1 MLATR
6 FTERYGCRH
15 PFAGAGMA
23 WVCEDPDFA
32 AGVCAAGGVGP
43 LTGLPAVLSA
53 DQLRERIRELQRRTD
68 GPFHVNLISAFPNE
82 EQVQVCAEEQVPIVS
97 FHWGH
102 PPAAE
107 LAQLRE
113 AGVSVWEQVGSAEAA
128 RRAVAD
134 GVDAVIAQGTEA
146 GGHNYGELPT
156 LVQVPEIVDA
166 VSAEALVLAAGG
178 IVDGRQVAAALCLG
192 ADAVWVGTALVAS
205 TEANVHPEH
214 KRRLVAAASTDSV
227 VTSIFG
233 PEMPDFNPMRVLR
246 NRVVAEYEG
255 RLDEVPTDRDDLEQI
270 GRTVWLG
277 EEIVVRKFH
286 AFVPLPETSGDWEE
300 MAWLAGQGVGL
311 IREIRPVVE
320 IVEDVMG
327 QAEAVLSR
335 LAGALRSSPVP
346 SR

>member
-6 FTERYGCRH
+6 FTERYGCKH

-23 WVCEDPDFA
+23 WVCEHPDFA
-32 AGVCAAGGVGP
+32 AAICAAGGVGP
-43 LTGLPAVLSA
+43 LTGVPVVVSA
-53 DQLRERIRELQRRTD
+53 GQLRERIRELRRRTD
-68 GPFHVNLISAFPNE
+68 APFHVGLISAFPND
-82 EQVQVCAEEQVPIVS
+82 EQIEVCAGERVPIVS

-102 PPAAE
+102 PPAAQ
-107 LAQLRE
+107 LARLRE

-128 RRAVAD
+128 RRAIAD

-156 LVQVPEIVDA
+156 FVQVPEIVDA

-205 TEANVHPEH
+205 SEANVHPEH
-214 KRRLVAAASTDSV
+214 KRRLVAAASADSV
-227 VTSIFG
+227 LTSIFG

-255 RLDEVPTDRDDLEQI
+255 RLDEVPTDREGLEEI

-277 EEIVVRKFH
+277 EEIVVRRFH
-286 AFVPLPETSGDWEE
+286 AFVPLPETSGDFEE

-311 IREIRPVVE
+311 IHGIRPAGE
-320 IVEDVMG
+320 IVEDMMG
-327 QAEAVLSR
+327 EAEAVLSR
-335 LAGALRSSPVP
+335 LAGESRPSPLP
-346 SR
+346 TG